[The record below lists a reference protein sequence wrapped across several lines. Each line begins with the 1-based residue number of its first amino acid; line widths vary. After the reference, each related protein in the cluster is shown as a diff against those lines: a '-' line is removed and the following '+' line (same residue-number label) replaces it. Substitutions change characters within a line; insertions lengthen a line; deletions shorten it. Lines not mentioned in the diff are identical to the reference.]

1 MIESDVT
8 RGSENAAECVL
19 DAINDVLNTIYLLNE
34 SARFLNNTYSIDGNF
49 ENFKVSHR
57 WIYSSFFLSRSHSHA
72 PFLSF
77 PIHSLPLS
85 LPLSGP

>member
-34 SARFLNNTYSIDGNF
+34 SARFLNNTYSNDGNF

-57 WIYSSFFLSRSHSHA
+57 
-72 PFLSF
+72 
-77 PIHSLPLS
+77 
-85 LPLSGP
+85 